1 MDFSDPSQEKPAK
14 GLMTDK
20 TFNFFLISACFAL
33 AVLVL
38 FLAWQNRKLK
48 EEIEV
53 LMTPQVPPTA
63 LKQGDTMEPLN
74 FVHETGKDVLLG
86 FGEGRTLLLI
96 FSPKCPACAETIPV
110 WNDMIEEVPST
121 IRIVGLRL
129 AAEVESPIVTAF
141 PVYLPADG
149 GSGLAGKIPYIP
161 ATLLVDGQGVV
172 KWVKYGAPTDAELK
186 ELLALISP

>member
-1 MDFSDPSQEKPAK
+1 MDFSDPSKEKPAK
-14 GLMTDK
+14 GLMADK

-53 LMTPQVPPTA
+53 LMTPQIPPTA

-110 WNDMIEEVPST
+110 WNEMIEEVPST

-129 AAEVESPIVTAF
+129 AADVESPVVTAF

-149 GSGLAGKIPYIP
+149 GGGLAGKIPYIP
-161 ATLLVDGQGVV
+161 ATLLVDGQGVIE
-172 KWVKYGAPTDAELK
+172 WVKYGALSDEELK
-186 ELLALISP
+186 ELLALTSP

>member
-1 MDFSDPSQEKPAK
+1 MDFSDPSKKKPAK
-14 GLMTDK
+14 GLVADK

-48 EEIEV
+48 EEMEV
-53 LMTPQVPPTA
+53 LMTPQLPPTA
-63 LKQGDTMEPLN
+63 LKQGDTLEPLN

-96 FSPKCPACAETIPV
+96 FSPKCPACAQTIPV
-110 WNDMIEEVPST
+110 WNDMVEGLPSS
-121 IRIVGLRL
+121 IRVVGLRL
-129 AAEVESPIVTAF
+129 AAEVESPVVTAF

-161 ATLLVDGQGVV
+161 ATLLVDGRGVIE
-172 KWVKYGAPTDAELK
+172 WVKYGALTEGDVE
-186 ELLALISP
+186 ALSALFQ